1 MRVVIAMDSFK
12 GSLSSIEAG
21 KAVAEGVRRAD
32 GTIECVVCPVADGG
46 EGTSAALTEGLHG
59 ETVRVRVTGPLGEKV
74 TAEYGVKGDL
84 AILEMAQAAGLPL
97 VPQDKRNPM
106 KTTTYGVGE
115 MLRDAINRGCKRFVL
130 GIGGSATNDGGAG
143 MLQALGFDLLDKDGN
158 PVPFGAEGLRVLAK
172 IENKNALPALKNCV
186 IRAACDVTNP
196 LCGENGC
203 SAVFGPQKG
212 AAPEMIREM
221 DGYMR
226 NYAALTKNLYPES
239 DLDTSGAGAAGG
251 LGFALGVF
259 LHAELMP
266 GIEIVM
272 EETRLEEKIK
282 NADFVVTGEGRLDAQ
297 TAMGKA
303 PVGVA
308 KLAKKYHKPVIA
320 FAGGIEKGA
329 EACNKAGITAF
340 FPAVRGVTTL
350 DEAMRPETAAEN
362 LAESAEQVFRLLTL
376 R

>member
-21 KAVAEGVRRAD
+21 KAVAEGARRAD
-32 GTIECVVCPVADGG
+32 STVECIVCPVADGG

-59 ETVRVRVTGPLGEKV
+59 ETVRIPVTGPLGEKI
-74 TAEYGVKGDL
+74 TAEYGVVGDL

-97 VPQDKRNPM
+97 VPKDKRNPM
-106 KTTTYGVGE
+106 HTTTYGVGE
-115 MLRDAINRGCKRFVL
+115 MLRDAINRGCKRFIL
-130 GIGGSATNDGGAG
+130 GIGGSATNDGGIG
-143 MLQALGFDLLDKDGN
+143 MLQALGFDLLDKNGK
-158 PVPFGAEGLRVLAK
+158 PVPFGAEGLHVLAK
-172 IENKNALPALKNCV
+172 IEDKNALPALKSCV

-221 DGYMR
+221 DGYMQ
-226 NYAALTKNLYPES
+226 NYAALAKTLYPES
-239 DLDTSGAGAAGG
+239 
-251 LGFALGVF
+251 
-259 LHAELMP
+259 
-266 GIEIVM
+266 
-272 EETRLEEKIK
+272 
-282 NADFVVTGEGRLDAQ
+282 
-297 TAMGKA
+297 
-303 PVGVA
+303 
-308 KLAKKYHKPVIA
+308 
-320 FAGGIEKGA
+320 GIEKGA

-350 DEAMRPETAAEN
+350 EEAMRPEVAAEN

-376 R
+376 K

>member
-1 MRVVIAMDSFK
+1 
-12 GSLSSIEAG
+12 
-21 KAVAEGVRRAD
+21 
-32 GTIECVVCPVADGG
+32 
-46 EGTSAALTEGLHG
+46 
-59 ETVRVRVTGPLGEKV
+59 
-74 TAEYGVKGDL
+74 
-84 AILEMAQAAGLPL
+84 
-97 VPQDKRNPM
+97 
-106 KTTTYGVGE
+106 
-115 MLRDAINRGCKRFVL
+115 
-130 GIGGSATNDGGAG
+130 
-143 MLQALGFDLLDKDGN
+143 
-158 PVPFGAEGLRVLAK
+158 
-172 IENKNALPALKNCV
+172 
-186 IRAACDVTNP
+186 
-196 LCGENGC
+196 
-203 SAVFGPQKG
+203 
-212 AAPEMIREM
+212 MIREM

-226 NYAALTKNLYPES
+226 NYAALTKELYPES
-239 DLDTSGAGAAGG
+239 NLDTPGAGAAGG

-308 KLAKKYHKPVIA
+308 KLAKKCHKPVIA

>member
-172 IENKNALPALKNCV
+172 IENKNALPALK
-186 IRAACDVTNP
+186 
-196 LCGENGC
+196 
-203 SAVFGPQKG
+203 
-212 AAPEMIREM
+212 
-221 DGYMR
+221 
-226 NYAALTKNLYPES
+226 
-239 DLDTSGAGAAGG
+239 
-251 LGFALGVF
+251 
-259 LHAELMP
+259 H
-266 GIEIVM
+266 
-272 EETRLEEKIK
+272 
-282 NADFVVTGEGRLDAQ
+282 
-297 TAMGKA
+297 
-303 PVGVA
+303 
-308 KLAKKYHKPVIA
+308 
-320 FAGGIEKGA
+320 
-329 EACNKAGITAF
+329 
-340 FPAVRGVTTL
+340 
-350 DEAMRPETAAEN
+350 
-362 LAESAEQVFRLLTL
+362 
-376 R
+376 

>member
-12 GSLSSIEAG
+12 GSLSSLEAG
-21 KAVAEGVRRAD
+21 RAVKEGARRANSS
-32 GTIECVVCPVADGG
+32 IECVVCPVADGG

-59 ETVRVRVTGPLGEKV
+59 ETVRVEVTGPLGEKI
-74 TAEYGVKGDL
+74 TAEYGVAGDL

-97 VPQDKRNPM
+97 VPKGKRDPM

-115 MLRDAINRGCKRFVL
+115 MLRDALNRGCKRVLL

-143 MLQALGFDLLDKDGN
+143 MLQALGLDLLDKDGK
-158 PVPFGAEGLRVLAK
+158 PIPFGAEGLRALEK
-172 IENKNALPALKNCV
+172 IEDKNALPALKNCK

-212 AAPEMIREM
+212 ATPEMIREM
-221 DGYMR
+221 DGFLQ
-226 NYAALTKNLYPES
+226 NYAAITKNLYPES
-239 DLDTSGAGAAGG
+239 DPNKPGAGAAGG
-251 LGFALGVF
+251 LGFALDAF
-259 LHAELMP
+259 LHAELTP

-272 EETRLEEKIK
+272 EETHLEEKIK
-282 NADFVVTGEGRLDAQ
+282 TADLVVTGEGRLDAQ

-308 KLAKKYHKPVIA
+308 KLAEKYHKPVIA

-329 EACNKAGITAF
+329 EACNEAGITAF

-350 DEAMRPETAAEN
+350 DEAMRPEIAAEN
-362 LAESAEQVFRLLTL
+362 LAESAEQVFRLLSL
-376 R
+376 K

>member
-1 MRVVIAMDSFK
+1 
-12 GSLSSIEAG
+12 
-21 KAVAEGVRRAD
+21 
-32 GTIECVVCPVADGG
+32 
-46 EGTSAALTEGLHG
+46 
-59 ETVRVRVTGPLGEKV
+59 
-74 TAEYGVKGDL
+74 
-84 AILEMAQAAGLPL
+84 
-97 VPQDKRNPM
+97 M

-115 MLRDAINRGCKRFVL
+115 MLRDAINRGCKRFIL

-172 IENKNALPALKNCV
+172 VENKNALPALKNCV

-212 AAPEMIREM
+212 ATPEMIREM
-221 DGYMR
+221 DSYMR
-226 NYAALTKNLYPES
+226 NYAALTKELYPES
-239 DLDTSGAGAAGG
+239 NLDTPGAGAAGG

>member
-1 MRVVIAMDSFK
+1 MHTHLPRDVGGEHVAVVQLDAEHRVGQRLDNRPVPFNSSLFCHRVLIVYCLFDDTEVRQDI
-12 GSLSSIEAG
+12 GSRFADRNGELVVRRRFVVPRADRPAIPFENHRFGPHVDHGFDADDHSLLEERSSAAG
-21 KAVAEGVRRAD
+21 AVVRNTGVFVHLPTQTVSLQLAHHAVAE
-32 GTIECVVCPVADGG
+32 
-46 EGTSAALTEGLHG
+46 
-59 ETVRVRVTGPLGEKV
+59 
-74 TAEYGVKGDL
+74 
-84 AILEMAQAAGLPL
+84 
-97 VPQDKRNPM
+97 
-106 KTTTYGVGE
+106 
-115 MLRDAINRGCKRFVL
+115 
-130 GIGGSATNDGGAG
+130 
-143 MLQALGFDLLDKDGN
+143 
-158 PVPFGAEGLRVLAK
+158 
-172 IENKNALPALKNCV
+172 
-186 IRAACDVTNP
+186 
-196 LCGENGC
+196 
-203 SAVFGPQKG
+203 
-212 AAPEMIREM
+212 
-221 DGYMR
+221 
-226 NYAALTKNLYPES
+226 
-239 DLDTSGAGAAGG
+239 
-251 LGFALGVF
+251 ALGVF

-308 KLAKKYHKPVIA
+308 KFAKKYHKPVIA

>member
-1 MRVVIAMDSFK
+1 MAYNKTENRIRFDFNNMMAKTVGEK
-12 GSLSSIEAG
+12 GFTDRELNRYAG
-21 KAVAEGVRRAD
+21 KAMWAFDYFSR
-32 GTIECVVCPVADGG
+32 
-46 EGTSAALTEGLHG
+46 
-59 ETVRVRVTGPLGEKV
+59 
-74 TAEYGVKGDL
+74 
-84 AILEMAQAAGLPL
+84 
-97 VPQDKRNPM
+97 
-106 KTTTYGVGE
+106 
-115 MLRDAINRGCKRFVL
+115 NRGRDMMGWSELPYNQADVVDDILAAAKEIRDNFDFFVVL

-158 PVPFGAEGLRVLAK
+158 PIPFGAEGLRVLAK

-212 AAPEMIREM
+212 ATPEMIREM

-226 NYAALTKNLYPES
+226 NYAALTKELYPES
-239 DLDTSGAGAAGG
+239 NLDTPGAGAAGG

>member
-32 GTIECVVCPVADGG
+32 GAIECAVCPVADGG

-115 MLRDAINRGCKRFVL
+115 MLRDAINRGCKRFIL

-186 IRAACDVTNP
+186 R
-196 LCGENGC
+196 
-203 SAVFGPQKG
+203 
-212 AAPEMIREM
+212 R
-221 DGYMR
+221 
-226 NYAALTKNLYPES
+226 
-239 DLDTSGAGAAGG
+239 
-251 LGFALGVF
+251 
-259 LHAELMP
+259 
-266 GIEIVM
+266 
-272 EETRLEEKIK
+272 
-282 NADFVVTGEGRLDAQ
+282 
-297 TAMGKA
+297 
-303 PVGVA
+303 
-308 KLAKKYHKPVIA
+308 HK
-320 FAGGIEKGA
+320 
-329 EACNKAGITAF
+329 
-340 FPAVRGVTTL
+340 PAVRRKRVQCRLWSAKGCYTRNDSRNGRL
-350 DEAMRPETAAEN
+350 YARLRRIDERTV
-362 LAESAEQVFRLLTL
+362 SRKQS
-376 R
+376 

>member
-12 GSLSSIEAG
+12 GSLSSLEAG
-21 KAVAEGVRRAD
+21 RAVKEGARRAD
-32 GTIECVVCPVADGG
+32 GSIECIVCPVADGG

-59 ETVRVRVTGPLGEKV
+59 ETVRVKVTGPLGEQV
-74 TAEYGVKGDL
+74 TAEYGVSGDL

-97 VPQDKRNPM
+97 VPKDKRNPM

-115 MLRDAINRGCKRFVL
+115 MLRDALTRGCKRVLL

-143 MLQALGFDLLDKDGN
+143 MLQALGFDLLDKDN
-158 PVPFGAEGLRVLAK
+158 KPVPFGAEGLRVLAK
-172 IENKNALPALKNCV
+172 ISDKNVLPALKDCK

-212 AAPEMIREM
+212 ATPGMIRET
-221 DGYMR
+221 DEYMR
-226 NYAALTKNLYPES
+226 NFAALTKKLYPES
-239 DLDTSGAGAAGG
+239 DASKPGAGAAGG
-251 LGFALGVF
+251 LGFALDAF
-259 LHAELMP
+259 LHAELTP

-272 EETRLEEKIK
+272 EETHLEEKIR
-282 NADFVVTGEGRLDAQ
+282 NADLVVTGEGRMDAQ
-297 TAMGKA
+297 TAMGKT

-308 KLAKKYHKPVIA
+308 KLAAKHHKPVIA
-320 FAGGIEKGA
+320 FAGGVEKGA

-362 LAESAEQVFRLLTL
+362 LAESAEQVFRLLRL
-376 R
+376 K